1 MAFIFAPSVEKFLFT
16 FRGSALLSNQNS
28 LLYSSFTS
36 LVPFILLARTYTL
49 LSLHTCN
56 ISICLC
62 LHSKYTLRSQDGPS
76 EKTPLLSSLPELVTQ
91 SAIHLRS
98 LKQTHPWHIGPRIQ
112 PHGYRFANTA
122 SHDPP
127 PKIRLPR
134 SAFQDPSTKIR
145 QPIIAISISPG
156 TISTLSYQ
164 RPRMSVS
171 PRIPRVL
178 AMKAGKGT
186 LALTVKRGR

>member
-145 QPIIAISISPG
+145 QPRSVNQLSQSQSLPARSPP
-156 TISTLSYQ
+156 S
-164 RPRMSVS
+164 
-171 PRIPRVL
+171 
-178 AMKAGKGT
+178 
-186 LALTVKRGR
+186 LTSARGCPSLQEYRGCWQ